1 MKFKII
7 FIIFNAIIVFSFLF
21 IFFMPFL
28 ILGWDYTQVFWANNW
43 ILAVIFVV
51 IMGGLNAYFISNW
64 KLFSLLEEENWTG
77 LISYLEDR
85 IYNRHRITK
94 QNIRILVNTY
104 VVTSSPE
111 KINELEIYLRDERPK
126 MVPAFAV
133 QLGIPY
139 LLRNEP
145 EDMERYF
152 GKIMK
157 DPRCAELN
165 WVKWNYG
172 FSLMLQQR
180 IEEARDVLVEVLD
193 GTKNPVLRLIT
204 AYLLDAF
211 SASDATVAARVQ
223 DVRSAVR
230 GKYDAESWQKEIEK
244 QRNNLQVLVLSKLI
258 RDATN
263 WLFDDRQNEV
273 SAG

>member
-28 ILGWDYTQVFWANNW
+28 ILGWDYTQVFWSNNW
-43 ILAVIFVV
+43 ILAVIFVL

-64 KLFSLLEEENWTG
+64 KLFTLLEEENWHG

-85 IYNRHRITK
+85 VFAKHRITK
-94 QNIRILVNTY
+94 QSIRILVNTY
-104 VVTSSPE
+104 VVTSNPE
-111 KINELEIYLRDERPK
+111 KITELEIFLRDERPK

-145 EDMERYF
+145 EEMERYY
-152 GKIMK
+152 GHIMK
-157 DPRCAELN
+157 DPRCGELN

-172 FSLMLQQR
+172 FALMLQQR
-180 IEEARDVLVEVLD
+180 VQEARDILVEILE
-193 GTKNPVLRLIT
+193 GTKNALLKLIT

-211 SASDATVAARVQ
+211 SSSDATVASQVQ
-223 DVRSAVR
+223 DVRTAIR
-230 GKYDAESWQKEIEK
+230 AKFDDEAWQKEIER

-263 WLFDDRQNEV
+263 WLFDDRQHAV
-273 SAG
+273 SVG

>member
-28 ILGWDYTQVFWANNW
+28 ILGWDYTQVFWSNNW
-43 ILAVIFVV
+43 ILAVIFLV
-51 IMGGLNAYFISNW
+51 IMGGLNAYFVSNW
-64 KLFSLLEEENWTG
+64 KLFTLLEAEDWNG
-77 LISYLEDR
+77 LISYLEDK
-85 IYNRHRITK
+85 IYNKHRITK

-104 VVTSSPE
+104 VVTSRPE
-111 KINELEIYLRDERPK
+111 KITELEIFLRDERPK
-126 MVPAFAV
+126 LVPAFAV

-145 EDMERYF
+145 VEMERYY
-152 GKIMK
+152 GQIMK
-157 DPRCAELN
+157 DPRCADLN
-165 WVKWNYG
+165 WVKWNFG
-172 FSLMLQQR
+172 FALMLQQR
-180 IEEARDVLVEVLD
+180 VDEARDILLEILD
-193 GTKNPVLRLIT
+193 GTKNDVLRVIT

-211 SASDATVAARVQ
+211 SNSDPTVGARVSEI
-223 DVRSAVR
+223 RSLVR
-230 GKYDAESWQKEIEK
+230 GKYDDEGWQKEVEK
-244 QRNNLQVLVLSKLI
+244 HRNNLQVLVLSKLI

-263 WLFDDRQNEV
+263 WLFEERENEV

>member
-28 ILGWDYTQVFWANNW
+28 ILGWDYTQVFWSNNW
-43 ILAVIFVV
+43 ILAVIFLV

-64 KLFSLLEEENWTG
+64 KLFTLLEEENWNG
-77 LISYLEDR
+77 LIGYLEDR

-94 QNIRILVNTY
+94 QNLRILVNTY
-104 VVTSSPE
+104 VVTSKPE
-111 KINELEIYLRDERPK
+111 KITELEIFLRDERPK

-145 EDMERYF
+145 EEMERYY
-152 GKIMK
+152 GQIMK
-157 DPRCAELN
+157 DPRCNDLN

-172 FSLMLQQR
+172 FALMLQQR
-180 IEEARDVLVEVLD
+180 VEDARSILVEILD
-193 GTKNPVLRLIT
+193 GTKNHLLLLIT

-211 SASDATVAARVQ
+211 SASDPAVASRVQ
-223 DVRSAVR
+223 DARNQVR
-230 GKYDAESWQKEIEK
+230 GKYDEEGWQKEIEK

-263 WLFDDRQNEV
+263 WLFDDRRHEV
-273 SAG
+273 SVG